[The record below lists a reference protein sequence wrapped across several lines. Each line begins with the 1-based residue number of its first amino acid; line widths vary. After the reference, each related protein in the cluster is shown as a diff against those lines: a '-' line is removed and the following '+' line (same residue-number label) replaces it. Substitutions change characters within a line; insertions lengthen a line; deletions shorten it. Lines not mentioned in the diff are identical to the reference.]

1 MPLQRAMH
9 LPWIRAEQTRASRYF
24 WAMTTA
30 LRHVLAYWV
39 AQLAAWTGYMALLG
53 LPVWVEGSFTPQYG
67 SALLVMVAIGIAS
80 SHVFRTC
87 YKEWNWAALPLERS
101 LPRVVLAVSLLGLLA
116 GTAQAAMH
124 DAVFP
129 EAERILGGSGKR
141 FAETA
146 IGWVLQLLAWAL
158 AYIAYRS
165 IVRGRTEEL
174 RALRLE
180 AANREGQLANLR
192 SQLNPHFMFNALN
205 SIRGLI
211 EEDPARAKAA
221 ITQLSAI
228 LRNAMSTVKRR
239 TVPLG
244 EEIDMVRAYLTLEAM
259 RFEERLRVAYR
270 IDPDLEREPVPPMML
285 QTLVENAV
293 RHGIAKLPQGG
304 EVSIEARHAPGGM
317 HILVA
322 NSGRL
327 NKLKSRS
334 EGIGL
339 RNTRKRL
346 RHIYGDAATIRLQ
359 ESNGQVVCE
368 LLLPRS
374 RPEPVN
380 SIQYS
385 QE

>member
-1 MPLQRAMH
+1 MAFELVRSGIFTPMSPARKHILM
-9 LPWIRAEQTRASRYF
+9 
-24 WAMTTA
+24 
-30 LRHVLAYWV
+30 YWG
-39 AQLAAWTGYMALLG
+39 AQLLAWTGYMALLG
-53 LPVWVEGSFTPQYG
+53 LPVWLEGAFTARYG
-67 SALLVMVAIGIAS
+67 MAMLGMVVIGIAG

-87 YKEWNWAALPLERS
+87 FREWNWAGLPLERL
-101 LPRVVLAVSLLGLLA
+101 LPRVFLAAVALGLIA
-116 GTAQAAMH
+116 GIAQAAMH

-129 EAERILGGSGKR
+129 QAARILGGPGRR

-165 IVRGRTEEL
+165 IVRGRLEEL
-174 RALRLE
+174 RALRSE

-205 SIRGLI
+205 SIRSLI
-211 EEDPARAKAA
+211 EEDPERAKAA

-259 RFEERLRVAYR
+259 RYEERLRVRFDIA
-270 IDPDLEREPVPPMML
+270 PGLERDPVPPMML

-293 RHGIAKLPQGG
+293 RHGIAKLPAGG
-304 EVSIEARHAPGGM
+304 EVV
-317 HILVA
+317 VA
-322 NSGRL
+322 AVRDSAGTLITVSNTGRL
-327 NKLKSRS
+327 AMGRARP

-339 RNTRKRL
+339 RNSRKRL
-346 RHIYGDAATIRLQ
+346 RHIYGDQATIRLHEQ
-359 ESNGQVVCE
+359 EGKVICE
-368 LLLPRS
+368 LLLPYHAEDPLNPLNQTAHE
-374 RPEPVN
+374 RPDHRR
-380 SIQYS
+380 
-385 QE
+385 